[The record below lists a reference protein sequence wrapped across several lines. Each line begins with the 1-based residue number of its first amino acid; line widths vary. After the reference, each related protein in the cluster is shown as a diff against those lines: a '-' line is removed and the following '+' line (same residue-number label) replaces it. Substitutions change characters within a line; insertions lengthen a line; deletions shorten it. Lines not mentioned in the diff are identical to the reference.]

1 MLCSSKIYVRCES
14 GCFLANPIDSAGKSS
29 IPIKDMADATV
40 LRQRIETETEEIAL
54 ATIVLYTKC
63 SSDAL
68 FA

>member
-1 MLCSSKIYVRCES
+1 
-14 GCFLANPIDSAGKSS
+14 
-29 IPIKDMADATV
+29 MADATV